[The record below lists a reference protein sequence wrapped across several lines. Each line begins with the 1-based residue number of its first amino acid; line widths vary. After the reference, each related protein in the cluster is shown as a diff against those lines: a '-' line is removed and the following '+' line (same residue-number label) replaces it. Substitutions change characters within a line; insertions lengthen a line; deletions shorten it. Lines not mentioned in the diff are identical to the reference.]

1 MRKLSL
7 VLTLFVLAGAAAFA
21 QTATVLGT
29 VTDPTGSVVPSATIT
44 ITNTST
50 DVKRVLKANAA
61 GSYIAPE
68 LRIGSYSVKAEA
80 AGFKA
85 YERTGIKLDSN
96 DTVRIDAVL
105 EVGQVSESVT
115 VAAETGTSADD

>member
-1 MRKLSL
+1 MR
-7 VLTLFVLAGAAAFA
+7 
-21 QTATVLGT
+21 
-29 VTDPTGSVVPSATIT
+29 
-44 ITNTST
+44 
-50 DVKRVLKANAA
+50 
-61 GSYIAPE
+61 
-68 LRIGSYSVKAEA
+68 AEA

-115 VAAETGTSADD
+115 VAADVGEGRVGFERSQRSGVRHGNSGPGD